1 MAYLD
6 APRRRRS
13 SNRGWAVAAAL
24 LWIIAVALAVFYL
37 WDVRTDAS
45 AAGSRPSTSDTA
57 ATSPA
62 TLDGEKRPVA
72 AVSSV
77 PAAYTA
83 SSAAATTTEAPITTA
98 APTTAAAPT
107 TTTTEPPSL
116 FVAAGGD
123 VLADRRVG
131 TFMDKNG
138 GEAVFTHVRPL
149 LETAHLAFINLEGP
163 ISDKGTRATW
173 KEYTFRGRPAMI
185 DGLVSAGIDVVSLAN
200 NHSNDYGASAL
211 LDTIARLDEA
221 GVHQAGA
228 GADAAA
234 ASAPALLLTPAGT
247 VAVLAFTDIIPG
259 GFTAGSGTPGVNATT
274 PSRKKLL
281 ADVAAANRKADYV
294 IVSFHWGKEYEPR
307 ANYEQRK
314 LAHRVVDAGADLVIG
329 HHPHVIQGLELYR
342 NRLIAY
348 SLGDF
353 VWDHYSV
360 ETGETFVLRVRA
372 PRAGPPSAEMVPVY
386 LDESTGVPKP
396 VTGKHAASILSRLA
410 RLSSDLGVELMVSG
424 DRAFFNT
431 TEDTE

>member
-1 MAYLD
+1 MD

-13 SNRGWAVAAAL
+13 GNRRWAIAAGLLWLITIALAAFYMWDVHTDTSAAASQ
-24 LWIIAVALAVFYL
+24 
-37 WDVRTDAS
+37 TPAS
-45 AAGSRPSTSDTA
+45 ETSMPSTAVLDGGRRPAAAAPSA
-57 ATSPA
+57 SATSP
-62 TLDGEKRPVA
+62 TTIGIP
-72 AVSSV
+72 
-77 PAAYTA
+77 
-83 SSAAATTTEAPITTA
+83 TTTEAPTTTA
-98 APTTAAAPT
+98 STT

-123 VLADRRVG
+123 VLADRKVG
-131 TFMDKNG
+131 VFMDENG

-149 LETAHLAFINLEGP
+149 LETAHLTFVNLEGP
-163 ISDKGTRATW
+163 LSDKGTRAAW

-200 NHSNDYGASAL
+200 NHSNDYGTAAL

-221 GVHQAGA
+221 GVHHAGA

-234 ASAPALLLTPAGT
+234 ASAPAILLTPAGT

-259 GFTAGSGTPGVNATT
+259 GFAAGSDTPGVNATT
-274 PSRKKLL
+274 PNRKKLL
-281 ADVAAANRKADYV
+281 ADIAAADKRADYV
-294 IVSFHWGKEYEPR
+294 IVSFHWGTEYESR
-307 ANYEQRK
+307 ANREQRR
-314 LAHRVVDAGADLVIG
+314 LAHQVIDAGADLVIG

-342 NRLIAY
+342 DRLIAY

-360 ETGETFVLRVRA
+360 ETGETFVLQVTA
-372 PRAGPPSAEMVPVY
+372 PRAGPPSAMMAPVY
-386 LDESTGVPKP
+386 LDESTGVPEP

-431 TEDTE
+431 TEHTE